1 MERIDHILVVD
12 DDRDIRELI
21 VDYLEKSGYR
31 ASGAANGKAMWSV
44 LKNHKIDL
52 IVLDIMMPGE
62 DGLTLCRQLRANP
75 QQDIPVLMLTA
86 RTDDSDRIL
95 GLEMGADDY
104 LIKQVNALK
113 MQMDVSHMN
122 EKAFWDTAH
131 HSTSPLVATHS
142 NAHALCPQP
151 RNLTDQQLRAIRD
164 SGGVVGVNFGNAF
177 LRADG
182 RRDSDTPLTTIVR
195 HIDYLINIMGED
207 HVALGSDFDGI
218 TLPDELG
225 DVAGLPRLINT
236 LRASGYDQLVLD
248 KLLWRNWLRVLKN
261 VWQQ

>member
-44 LKNHKIDL
+44 LKNHQIDL

-104 LIKQVNALK
+104 LVK
-113 MQMDVSHMN
+113 
-122 EKAFWDTAH
+122 
-131 HSTSPLVATHS
+131 PLWPA
-142 NAHALCPQP
+142 NCW
-151 RNLTDQQLRAIRD
+151 
-164 SGGVVGVNFGNAF
+164 
-177 LRADG
+177 
-182 RRDSDTPLTTIVR
+182 
-195 HIDYLINIMGED
+195 
-207 HVALGSDFDGI
+207 
-218 TLPDELG
+218 
-225 DVAGLPRLINT
+225 
-236 LRASGYDQLVLD
+236 RASSHFTPHPGAAAQPADHRGGQADRV
-248 KLLWRNWLRVLKN
+248 WRLAARYRRPPSAGRQRGDCRPQRGGISTAAGVSRPSPAGAEPRSAA
-261 VWQQ
+261 

>member
-44 LKNHKIDL
+44 LKNHQIDL

-104 LIKQVNALK
+104 LVK
-113 MQMDVSHMN
+113 
-122 EKAFWDTAH
+122 
-131 HSTSPLVATHS
+131 PLWPA
-142 NAHALCPQP
+142 NCW
-151 RNLTDQQLRAIRD
+151 
-164 SGGVVGVNFGNAF
+164 
-177 LRADG
+177 
-182 RRDSDTPLTTIVR
+182 
-195 HIDYLINIMGED
+195 
-207 HVALGSDFDGI
+207 
-218 TLPDELG
+218 
-225 DVAGLPRLINT
+225 
-236 LRASGYDQLVLD
+236 RASRPFYAAPG
-248 KLLWRNWLRVLKN
+248 RCRPTCRSPRRAG
-261 VWQQ
+261 